1 MIRQK
6 NCPVSLKFTLRGCVL
21 CTREFESF
29 GSPHLLSSLSSS
41 SDNVAEWLRRISLAT
56 LLPTLFLHPS
66 RLSLANRVF
75 FCPKTA
81 ENRPLIDF
89 GRILPPLVGFGA
101 VRGASASSEATPFVL
116 VENGGSNALCLGLLP
131 SHLFGISAAVI
142 VSIQNARSQRSC
154 PRSLVGSSG
163 VSAPSTSSEEA
174 TALVSRRENSHH
186 HILSHIIIISS
197 VHTDSAYRL
206 QIARSQRSIVGLGAV
221 PSQPRLRRRP
231 LTSLRTPAV

>member
-1 MIRQK
+1 MKKDRSSARVVFLPQK
-6 NCPVSLKFTLRGCVL
+6 GHPNTMNAIKPKRMCWFCTVSRGKSAYMAN
-21 CTREFESF
+21 EFEDDESLVLIAFFCSPTAFRGPPESF
-29 GSPHLLSSLSSS
+29 SAQKPPRTGLSSILAGFCPRSSALTPSAAPRRRRRRLLS
-41 SDNVAEWLRRISLAT
+41 
-56 LLPTLFLHPS
+56 F
-66 RLSLANRVF
+66 
-75 FCPKTA
+75 
-81 ENRPLIDF
+81 
-89 GRILPPLVGFGA
+89 
-101 VRGASASSEATPFVL
+101 L
-116 VENGGSNALCLGLLP
+116 VENGGSNALCLRLLP

-154 PRSLVGSSG
+154 PRSVVGSSA

-221 PSQPRLRRRP
+221 PAP
-231 LTSLRTPAV
+231 LNLV